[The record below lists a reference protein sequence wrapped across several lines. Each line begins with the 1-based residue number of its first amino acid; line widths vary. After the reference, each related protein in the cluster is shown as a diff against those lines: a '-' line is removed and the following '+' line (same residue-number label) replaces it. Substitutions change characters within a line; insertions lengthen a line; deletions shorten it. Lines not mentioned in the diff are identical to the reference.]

1 MVKLE
6 TIYFAFRRVTLFCL
20 VLAYSNQTKRHPP
33 ARPSASLRYS
43 TNQAA
48 AELASLRQSSPK
60 TPDLSALLGMAAGGE
75 TQLSA
80 TVILS
85 EAKNPVF

>member
-1 MVKLE
+1 MVNLE
-6 TIYFAFRRVTLFCL
+6 TFFFASQQVTLFCL

-33 ARPSASLRYS
+33 PRPSASLRYS

-60 TPDLSALLGMAAGGE
+60 TPDSPALLGMAAGD
-75 TQLSA
+75 
-80 TVILS
+80 
-85 EAKNPVF
+85 